1 MRYYF
6 APMEGITDS
15 IYRRVH
21 HRYFPGLDRYY
32 MPFLSPTQHRT
43 LTHREQ
49 RELPMADSE
58 AFHAVPQILTRDAD
72 AFLWAANLC
81 RDRGYEQVNLNLGC
95 PSGTVVAKGKG
106 AGMLRDLGQLEAF
119 LDAIFAGSALPVS
132 IKTRLGLESAA
143 EFPAILEVLNRYPVR
158 ELIIHPRV
166 RRAFYSGPV
175 DLDAFEWAAQRCA
188 MPICYNGD
196 LTGTE
201 KINALR
207 ARFPKVEAVM
217 LGRGLLGDPGMLT
230 PGGTD
235 AATLE
240 AFTNELLESYIIAF
254 GSARNAM
261 FRMKENWRFLLR
273 HFRGSEKLGKQLRKT
288 TDYTEFTAITREIFQ
303 TLPMEPTLQPD
314 WVD

>member
-43 LTHREQ
+43 LTLREQ
-49 RELPMADSE
+49 RELPAADSE
-58 AFHAVPQILTRDAD
+58 AFHAVPQILTRDAES
-72 AFLWAANLC
+72 FLWAANLC
-81 RDRGYEQVNLNLGC
+81 RDRGYEEVNLNLGC

-119 LDAIFAGSALPVS
+119 LDAVFAKSVLPVS
-132 IKTRLGLESAA
+132 IKTRLGLESPA
-143 EFPAILEVLNRYPVR
+143 EFPAILELLNHYPIR

-166 RRAFYSGPV
+166 RRAFYSGSV
-175 DLDAFEWAAQRCA
+175 DLDSFDWATGHSA
-188 MPICYNGD
+188 MALCYNGD
-196 LTGTE
+196 LIDRGR
-201 KINALR
+201 IAALLQQ
-207 ARFPKVEAVM
+207 FPMVEAVM

-240 AFTNELLESYIIAF
+240 AFTTELLESYIIAF

-288 TDYTEFTAITREIFQ
+288 TDYAEFTAITHEIFQ
-303 TLPMEPTLQPD
+303 SLPMEPTLRAD
-314 WVD
+314 WTE